1 MNVHAFRHDT
11 GLTREHYVD
20 PAIYALEL
28 ERVFRRQWLCVGHVS
43 DVPGVGNYFSDHL
56 VGERIIVVRSSES
69 RIQAFLNVCRHRG
82 HHVCSE
88 ARGRAKV
95 FTCPYHQWTYNLDGS
110 LKRAPGFAD
119 GEDIDL
125 KSWGLHEVEL
135 GIWNGFIF
143 VWLGKR
149 KAKPIA
155 ECFAFDNAGLAKLEP
170 EHMKEVGR
178 ERYRIASN
186 WKVLLENY
194 LECYHC
200 HGSHPELCVTMDV
213 EATYKNTDEDW
224 KGEYFAGPVQLY
236 PGKVTASMTGA
247 LVSKPLGELAGLPD
261 PPAGYGGGAGVLPSL
276 SRIIFHV
283 DHAVMHVLRPI
294 DVAHVGWETRW
305 YVSADAVEGVD
316 YKPETVT
323 EVWRLTNAEDIALCE
338 STYRGVCSERFVPGP
353 LHPRREGAVRP
364 TLDTYLAL
372 MATP

>member
-1 MNVHAFRHDT
+1 MNIHAFRHDT

-20 PAIYALEL
+20 PAIYAVEMQKI
-28 ERVFRRQWLCVGHVS
+28 FRRQWLCVGHVS
-43 DVPGVGNYFSDHL
+43 DVPHVGDYVTDDL
-56 VGERIIVVRSSES
+56 IGERIIVVRSSES

-88 ARGRAKV
+88 ARGNTKA
-95 FTCPYHQWTYNLDGS
+95 FTCPYHQWGYGLDGR
-110 LKRAPGFAD
+110 LKRAPGFKD
-119 GEDIDL
+119 GEDIDHG
-125 KSWGLHEVEL
+125 SWGLHEIEL
-135 GIWNGFIF
+135 GLWNGFIF
-143 VWLGKR
+143 VWLGKE

-155 ECFAFDNAGLAKLEP
+155 QCFAFDNTDLARLHP

-178 ERYRIASN
+178 ERSRIASN

-247 LVSKPLGELAGLPD
+247 LMSKPLGELAGMAE

-283 DHAVMHVLRPI
+283 DHCVMQVLRPV

-305 YVSADAVEGVD
+305 YVAAGAAEGVGCQ
-316 YKPETVT
+316 PETVT
-323 EVWRLTNAEDIALCE
+323 GVWRPTNAEGASPCD
-338 STYRGVCSERFVPGP
+338 ST
-353 LHPRREGAVRP
+353 
-364 TLDTYLAL
+364 
-372 MATP
+372 